1 MGRMGGKAG
10 FCGIRWERAG
20 YWRNVG
26 EKRLCGMEGAGGG
39 GARCVSR
46 ESEYVVEQ
54 ERMSLNAGHSLRF
67 FMGECL
73 TRLTRRK

>member
-1 MGRMGGKAG
+1 MS
-10 FCGIRWERAG
+10 E
-20 YWRNVG
+20 
-26 EKRLCGMEGAGGG
+26 AGGG

-67 FMGECL
+67 FIGECL

>member
-1 MGRMGGKAG
+1 MS
-10 FCGIRWERAG
+10 E
-20 YWRNVG
+20 
-26 EKRLCGMEGAGGG
+26 AGGG

-67 FMGECL
+67 FMGGVFNAFDAAEM
-73 TRLTRRK
+73 R